1 MAFPHQLC
9 QCVTHTL
16 ECATLVLQKCLF
28 LVGAV
33 SYPYFWSNA
42 SILGSGIFLLFPKC
56 RTDIATDSF
65 CFFLHIYLALLCFSL
80 VMIICV
86 TYSWCVF
93 NKLF

>member
-42 SILGSGIFLLFPKC
+42 SILGRKWHLPPVSQMQNRYCYRQFLLFS
-56 RTDIATDSF
+56 T
-65 CFFLHIYLALLCFSL
+65 YLFS
-80 VMIICV
+80 
-86 TYSWCVF
+86 TS
-93 NKLF
+93 LFQSSNDHMCDL